1 MKRINVSLILICL
14 MLTGYST
21 LSYSQDTIKYKKVK
35 NEKRNSWSLGLNYG
49 ENGFGPYAGLYSSL
63 GKTTDLVFS
72 ISVSGVTDER
82 EIERFDVFG
91 NSVVVN
97 KINRVFMIPL
107 SAGIRK
113 ELFKDDIDGD
123 FLPIFNIGVAPALVL
138 TNPYNESY
146 FAAFANTQTH
156 FAFGGYAGFGV
167 SFRQNKSMSMN
178 VNFNYYYLPVVGDG
192 VQSLQY
198 STINDVGGLQLSL
211 GVIFLN

>member
-1 MKRINVSLILICL
+1 MKRINISMILICL
-14 MLTGYST
+14 ILFCSST
-21 LSYSQDTIKYKKVK
+21 LIYSQDTIKYTKVK

-63 GKTTDLVFS
+63 GRTTDMVFS
-72 ISVSGVTDER
+72 ISISGVTDER

-91 NSVVVN
+91 NSIVVN

-123 FLPIFNIGVAPALVL
+123 FLPIFNIGVAPTLVL

-146 FAAFANTQTH
+146 FSAFASTQTH

-178 VNFNYYYLPVVGDG
+178 VNFNYYYLPLIGDG

-198 STINDVGGLQLSL
+198 TTINDVGGLQLSL

>member
-1 MKRINVSLILICL
+1 MKRINISMILICL
-14 MLTGYST
+14 ILFCSST
-21 LSYSQDTIKYKKVK
+21 LIYSQDTIKYTKVK

-63 GKTTDLVFS
+63 GRTTDMVFS
-72 ISVSGVTDER
+72 ISISGVTDER

-91 NSVVVN
+91 NSIVVN

-123 FLPIFNIGVAPALVL
+123 FLPIFNIGVAPTLVL

-146 FAAFANTQTH
+146 FAAFGNTQTY

-178 VNFNYYYLPVVGDG
+178 VNFNYYYLPLIGDG

-198 STINDVGGLQLSL
+198 TTINDVGGLQLSL

>member
-1 MKRINVSLILICL
+1 MKRINVSMILICL
-14 MLTGYST
+14 ILVFTST
-21 LSYSQDTIKYKKVK
+21 LIYSQDTIKYKKVK
-35 NEKRNSWSLGLNYG
+35 KEKRNSWSLGLNYG

-63 GKTTDLVFS
+63 GRTTDLVFS

-123 FLPIFNIGVAPALVL
+123 FLPIFNIGVAPTLVL

-146 FAAFANTQTH
+146 FAAFGNTQTH

-211 GVIFLN
+211 GVIFLK

>member
-1 MKRINVSLILICL
+1 MKRINISMILICL
-14 MLTGYST
+14 ILFCSST
-21 LSYSQDTIKYKKVK
+21 LIYSQDTIKYTKVK

-63 GKTTDLVFS
+63 GRTTDLVFS

-123 FLPIFNIGVAPALVL
+123 FLPIFNIGVAPTLVL

-146 FAAFANTQTH
+146 FAAFGHTQTY

-178 VNFNYYYLPVVGDG
+178 VNFNYYYLPLIGDG

-198 STINDVGGLQLSL
+198 NTIKDVGGLQLSL
-211 GVIFLN
+211 GVIFLK

>member
-1 MKRINVSLILICL
+1 MKRINVSMILICL
-14 MLTGYST
+14 ILISSST
-21 LSYSQDTIKYKKVK
+21 LIYSQDTIKYKKVK
-35 NEKRNSWSLGLNYG
+35 KEKRNSWSLGLNYG

-63 GKTTDLVFS
+63 GRTTDLVFS

-123 FLPIFNIGVAPALVL
+123 FLPIFNIGVAPTLVL

-146 FAAFANTQTH
+146 FAAFGNTQTH

-211 GVIFLN
+211 GVIFLK

>member
-1 MKRINVSLILICL
+1 MKRINVSMILICL
-14 MLTGYST
+14 ILISSST
-21 LSYSQDTIKYKKVK
+21 LIYSQDTIKYKKVK
-35 NEKRNSWSLGLNYG
+35 KEKRNSWSLGLNYG

-63 GKTTDLVFS
+63 GRTTDLVFS

-82 EIERFDVFG
+82 EIERVDVFG

-123 FLPIFNIGVAPALVL
+123 FLPIFNIGVAPTLVL

-146 FAAFANTQTH
+146 FAAFGNTQTH

-211 GVIFLN
+211 GVIFLK

>member
-1 MKRINVSLILICL
+1 MKRINVSMILICL
-14 MLTGYST
+14 ILTGSST
-21 LSYSQDTIKYKKVK
+21 LIYSQDTIKYKKVK

-63 GKTTDLVFS
+63 GRTTDLVFS

-97 KINRVFMIPL
+97 KINRVFMMPL
-107 SAGIRK
+107 SIGIRK

-123 FLPIFNIGVAPALVL
+123 FLPIFNIGVAPTLVL

-146 FAAFANTQTH
+146 FAAFGNTKTY
-156 FAFGGYAGFGV
+156 FAFGGFAGFGV
-167 SFRQNKSMSMN
+167 SFSQNKSMCMN

>member
-1 MKRINVSLILICL
+1 MKRINISMILICL
-14 MLTGYST
+14 ILFCSST
-21 LSYSQDTIKYKKVK
+21 LIYSQDTIKYTKVK

-63 GKTTDLVFS
+63 GRTTDMVFS
-72 ISVSGVTDER
+72 ISISGVTDER

-123 FLPIFNIGVAPALVL
+123 FLPIFNIGVAPTLVL

-146 FAAFANTQTH
+146 FAAFGNTQTY

-178 VNFNYYYLPVVGDG
+178 VNFNYYYLPLIGDG

-198 STINDVGGLQLSL
+198 NTINDVGGLQLSL

>member
-1 MKRINVSLILICL
+1 MKRINISMILICL
-14 MLTGYST
+14 ILFCSST
-21 LSYSQDTIKYKKVK
+21 LIYSQDTIKYTKVK

-63 GKTTDLVFS
+63 GRTTDMVFS
-72 ISVSGVTDER
+72 ISISGVTDER

-91 NSVVVN
+91 NSIVVN

-123 FLPIFNIGVAPALVL
+123 FLPIFNIGVAPTLVL

-146 FAAFANTQTH
+146 FAAFGNTQTY

-178 VNFNYYYLPVVGDG
+178 VNFNYYYLPLIGDG

-198 STINDVGGLQLSL
+198 STIKDVGGLQLSL
-211 GVIFLN
+211 GVIFLK

>member
-1 MKRINVSLILICL
+1 MKRINISMILICL
-14 MLTGYST
+14 ILFCSST
-21 LSYSQDTIKYKKVK
+21 LIYSQDTIKYTKVK

-63 GKTTDLVFS
+63 GRTTDMVFS
-72 ISVSGVTDER
+72 ISISGVTDER

-123 FLPIFNIGVAPALVL
+123 FLPIFNIGVAPTLVL

-146 FAAFANTQTH
+146 FAAFGNTQTY

-178 VNFNYYYLPVVGDG
+178 VNFNYYYLPLIGDG

-198 STINDVGGLQLSL
+198 NTINDVGGLQLSL
-211 GVIFLN
+211 GVIFLK

>member
-1 MKRINVSLILICL
+1 MKRINVSMILICL
-14 MLTGYST
+14 ILVSTST
-21 LSYSQDTIKYKKVK
+21 LIYSQDTIKYKKVK
-35 NEKRNSWSLGLNYG
+35 KEKRNSWSLGLNYG

-63 GKTTDLVFS
+63 GRTTDLVFS

-123 FLPIFNIGVAPALVL
+123 FLPIFNIGVAPTLVL

-146 FAAFANTQTH
+146 FAAFGNTQTH

-211 GVIFLN
+211 GVIFLK

>member
-1 MKRINVSLILICL
+1 MKRINISMILICL
-14 MLTGYST
+14 ILFCSST
-21 LSYSQDTIKYKKVK
+21 LIYSQDTIKYTKVK

-63 GKTTDLVFS
+63 GRTTDMVFS

-91 NSVVVN
+91 NSIVVN

-123 FLPIFNIGVAPALVL
+123 FLPIFNIGVAPTLVL

-146 FAAFANTQTH
+146 FAAFGHTQTY

-178 VNFNYYYLPVVGDG
+178 VNFNYYYLPLIGDG

-198 STINDVGGLQLSL
+198 NTINDVGGLQLSL

>member
-1 MKRINVSLILICL
+1 MKRINVSMVLICL
-14 MLTGYST
+14 ILVFTST
-21 LSYSQDTIKYKKVK
+21 LIYSQDTIKYKKVK
-35 NEKRNSWSLGLNYG
+35 KEKRNSWSLGLNYG

-63 GKTTDLVFS
+63 GRTTDLVFS

-123 FLPIFNIGVAPALVL
+123 FLPIFNIGVAPTLVL

-146 FAAFANTQTH
+146 FAAFGNTQTH
-156 FAFGGYAGFGV
+156 FAFGGYAGVGV

-211 GVIFLN
+211 GVIFLK

>member
-1 MKRINVSLILICL
+1 MKRINVSMILICL
-14 MLTGYST
+14 ILISTST
-21 LSYSQDTIKYKKVK
+21 LIYSQDTIKYKKVK
-35 NEKRNSWSLGLNYG
+35 KEKRNSWSLGLNYG

-63 GKTTDLVFS
+63 GRTTDLVFS

-123 FLPIFNIGVAPALVL
+123 FLPIFNIGVAPTLVL

-146 FAAFANTQTH
+146 FAAFGNTQTY

-167 SFRQNKSMSMN
+167 SFRQNKSMTMN
-178 VNFNYYYLPVVGDG
+178 VNFNYYYLPLIGDG

-198 STINDVGGLQLSL
+198 NTINDVGGLQLSL

>member
-1 MKRINVSLILICL
+1 MKRINISMILICL
-14 MLTGYST
+14 ILFCSST
-21 LSYSQDTIKYKKVK
+21 LIYSQDTIKYTKVK

-63 GKTTDLVFS
+63 GRTTDMVFS
-72 ISVSGVTDER
+72 ISISGVTDER

-91 NSVVVN
+91 NSIVVN

-123 FLPIFNIGVAPALVL
+123 FLPIFNIGVAPTLVL

-146 FAAFANTQTH
+146 FAAFGHTQTY

-178 VNFNYYYLPVVGDG
+178 VNFNYYYLPLIGDG

-198 STINDVGGLQLSL
+198 NTINDVGGLQLSL

>member
-1 MKRINVSLILICL
+1 MKRINVSMILICL
-14 MLTGYST
+14 ILFCSST
-21 LSYSQDTIKYKKVK
+21 LIYSQDTIKYTKVK

-63 GKTTDLVFS
+63 GRTTDMVFS

-91 NSVVVN
+91 NSIVVN

-123 FLPIFNIGVAPALVL
+123 FLPIFNIGVAPTLVL

-146 FAAFANTQTH
+146 FAAFGNTQTH

-178 VNFNYYYLPVVGDG
+178 VNFNYYYLPLIGDG

-198 STINDVGGLQLSL
+198 NTIKDVGGLQLSL
-211 GVIFLN
+211 GVIFLK

>member
-1 MKRINVSLILICL
+1 MKRINVSMILICL
-14 MLTGYST
+14 ILISTST
-21 LSYSQDTIKYKKVK
+21 LIYSQDTIKYKKVK
-35 NEKRNSWSLGLNYG
+35 KEKRNSWSLGLNYG

-63 GKTTDLVFS
+63 GRTTDLVFS

-123 FLPIFNIGVAPALVL
+123 FLPIFNIGIAPTLVL

-146 FAAFANTQTH
+146 FAAFGNTQTH

-211 GVIFLN
+211 GVIFLK

>member
-1 MKRINVSLILICL
+1 MKRINVSMILICL
-14 MLTGYST
+14 ILISSST
-21 LSYSQDTIKYKKVK
+21 LIYSQDTIKYKKVK
-35 NEKRNSWSLGLNYG
+35 KEKRNSWSLGLNYG

-63 GKTTDLVFS
+63 GRTTDLVFS

-123 FLPIFNIGVAPALVL
+123 FLPIFNIGVAPTLVL

-146 FAAFANTQTH
+146 FAAFGNTQTH

-192 VQSLQY
+192 GQSLQY

-211 GVIFLN
+211 GVIFLK

>member
-1 MKRINVSLILICL
+1 MKRINVSMVLICL
-14 MLTGYST
+14 ILVFTST
-21 LSYSQDTIKYKKVK
+21 LIYSQDTIKYKKVK
-35 NEKRNSWSLGLNYG
+35 KEKRNSWSLGLNYG

-63 GKTTDLVFS
+63 GRTTDLVFS

-123 FLPIFNIGVAPALVL
+123 FLPIFNIGVAPTLVL

-146 FAAFANTQTH
+146 FAAFGNTQTH

-211 GVIFLN
+211 GVIFLK

>member
-1 MKRINVSLILICL
+1 MKRINISMILICL
-14 MLTGYST
+14 ILFCFST
-21 LSYSQDTIKYKKVK
+21 LIYSQDTIKYTKVK

-49 ENGFGPYAGLYSSL
+49 ENGFGPYAGLYSAL
-63 GKTTDLVFS
+63 GRTTDMVFS
-72 ISVSGVTDER
+72 ISISGVTDER

-123 FLPIFNIGVAPALVL
+123 FLPIFNIGVAPTLVL

-146 FAAFANTQTH
+146 FAAFGNTQTY

-178 VNFNYYYLPVVGDG
+178 VNFNYYYLPLIGDG

-198 STINDVGGLQLSL
+198 NTINDVGGLQLSL

>member
-1 MKRINVSLILICL
+1 MKRINISMILICL
-14 MLTGYST
+14 ILFCFST
-21 LSYSQDTIKYKKVK
+21 LIYSQDTIKYTKVK

-63 GKTTDLVFS
+63 GRTTDMVFS
-72 ISVSGVTDER
+72 ISISGVTDER

-123 FLPIFNIGVAPALVL
+123 FLPIFNIGVAPTLVL

-146 FAAFANTQTH
+146 FAAFGNTQTY

-178 VNFNYYYLPVVGDG
+178 VNFNYYYLPLIGDG

-198 STINDVGGLQLSL
+198 NTINDVGGLQLSL
-211 GVIFLN
+211 GVIFLK

>member
-1 MKRINVSLILICL
+1 MKRINVSMILICL
-14 MLTGYST
+14 ILTGSST
-21 LSYSQDTIKYKKVK
+21 LIYSQDTIKYKKVK

-63 GKTTDLVFS
+63 GRTTDLVFS

-97 KINRVFMIPL
+97 KINRVFMMPL
-107 SAGIRK
+107 SIGIRK

-123 FLPIFNIGVAPALVL
+123 FLPIFNIGVAPTLVL

-146 FAAFANTQTH
+146 FAAFGNTKTY
-156 FAFGGYAGFGV
+156 FAFGGFAGFGV
-167 SFRQNKSMSMN
+167 SFSQNKSMSMN

>member
-1 MKRINVSLILICL
+1 MKRINVSMILICL
-14 MLTGYST
+14 ILTGSST
-21 LSYSQDTIKYKKVK
+21 LIYSQDTIKYKKVK

-63 GKTTDLVFS
+63 GRTTDLVFS

-97 KINRVFMIPL
+97 KINRVFMMPL
-107 SAGIRK
+107 SIVIRK

-123 FLPIFNIGVAPALVL
+123 FLPIFNIGVAPTLVL

-146 FAAFANTQTH
+146 FAAFGNTQTH

-211 GVIFLN
+211 GVIFLK